1 MMTCQGFLTVMTPYP
16 SGVDVAELARQID
29 YKVAPEPLIAVQ
41 GLANTFAYEPGEE
54 RLGDAA
60 SARAW
65 LVESDLA
72 TPDIQVSEAEARR
85 LVECREVIRD
95 LLHANLDGDPEAAGP
110 GLARL
115 AADHPVELTAGAA
128 GELHVDLTPPSTV
141 DDVIAQ
147 MVGLVFAAQL
157 TGEWPRLKI
166 CASDECRWAFYD
178 NSRNRSA
185 TWCSM
190 KVCGN
195 RHKVREY
202 RERRLRA

>member
-1 MMTCQGFLTVMTPYP
+1 M
-16 SGVDVAELARQID
+16 DVAELARQID

-65 LVESDLA
+65 LLESDLA
-72 TPDIQVSEAEARR
+72 TPDIQVSEADARR

-95 LLHANLDGDPEAAGP
+95 LLDANLHGDPEAAGP

-141 DDVIAQ
+141 DGVIAQ

-178 NSRNRSA
+178 SSRNRSG
-185 TWCSM
+185 TWCQM
-190 KVCGN
+190 ETCGN
-195 RHKVREY
+195 QIKNRAY
-202 RERRLRA
+202 RRRRSTVTE